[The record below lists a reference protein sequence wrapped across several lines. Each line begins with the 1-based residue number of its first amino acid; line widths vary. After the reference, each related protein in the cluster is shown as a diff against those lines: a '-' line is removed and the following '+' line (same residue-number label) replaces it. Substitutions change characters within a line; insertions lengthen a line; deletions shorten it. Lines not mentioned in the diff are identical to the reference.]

1 MKKILMGIIALAM
14 FATTS
19 WGQQAVLR
27 DDHPERYT
35 VVKGD
40 TLWGISGKFLENPW
54 MWPEIWHANPQIANP
69 HLIYP
74 GDVISLVYVDGQ
86 PRLMVERGD
95 DARTYKVQPGTVK
108 LSPSVRV
115 VPLAEAI
122 PSIPLDAI
130 NSFLSSSRVVSA
142 AELEQAPYVLAGGRD
157 RLIVGKGDFLYAR
170 GEFPEDVQS
179 FGVYRRGDIYVDPVT
194 KEVLGIQAR
203 DIGSVR
209 MRALDG
215 DIATTNVIRTTEE
228 IRIKDRLLPQEE
240 RQIDATFFPSSPES
254 EVEGIILAVEDGVT
268 QVGKLDVVILN
279 SGEREG
285 LKPGNVLAVYK
296 KGPLTRDPVAN
307 QVVALPD
314 ERAGLLMVFRTFE
327 KLSFGLVLEAEM
339 PLAVNDLVR
348 NP

>member
-1 MKKILMGIIALAM
+1 MKKILMGFIALAM
-14 FATTS
+14 MATS
-19 WGQQAVLR
+19 VWGQEAILR
-27 DDHPERYT
+27 EDHPERYT

-40 TLWGISGKFLENPW
+40 TLWGISGKFLANPW

-74 GDVISLVYVDGQ
+74 GDVISLIYVDGQ
-86 PRLMVERGD
+86 PRLIVERGD

-115 VPLAEAI
+115 LPLAEAI

-142 AELEQAPYVLAGGRD
+142 QELEKAPYVLAGGRD

-170 GEFPEDVQS
+170 GDFSDDIQS
-179 FGVYRRGDIYVDPVT
+179 YGVYRRGDIYMDPVT
-194 KEVLGIQAR
+194 KELLGVQAR

-209 MRALDG
+209 MRSVEG
-215 DIATTNVIRTTEE
+215 DIATTAVTRTTEE

-240 RQIDATFFPSSPES
+240 RQIDATFFPSAPDTD
-254 EVEGIILAVEDGVT
+254 VEGIILAVEDGVS

-279 SGEREG
+279 RGEREG
-285 LKPGNVLAVYK
+285 LQAGNVLAVYK
-296 KGPLTRDPVAN
+296 KGALTRDPVAN

-327 KLSFGLVLEAEM
+327 KLSFGLVLEAEL
-339 PLAVNDLVR
+339 PLAINDLVR

>member
-1 MKKILMGIIALAM
+1 MKKIFMGIIALAM
-14 FATTS
+14 LATS
-19 WGQQAVLR
+19 AWGQEAILR
-27 DDHPERYT
+27 DDHPDRYT

-40 TLWGISGKFLENPW
+40 TLWGISGKFLANPW

-74 GDVISLVYVDGQ
+74 GDVISLIYVDGQ
-86 PRLMVERGD
+86 PRLVVERGD

-115 VPLAEAI
+115 LPLAEAI

-142 AELEQAPYVLAGGRD
+142 QELEQAPYVLAGGRE

-170 GEFPEDVQS
+170 GDFSGDVQS
-179 FGVYRRGDIYVDPVT
+179 FGVYRRGDIYMDPVT
-194 KEVLGIQAR
+194 KELLGIQAR

-209 MRALDG
+209 VRSLDG
-215 DIATTNVIRTTEE
+215 DIATTAVTRTTEE
-228 IRIKDRLLPQEE
+228 IRIKDRLLPWEE
-240 RQIDATFFPSSPES
+240 RQIDATFFPSAPET
-254 EVEGIILAVEDGVT
+254 EVDGIILAVEDGVT
-268 QVGKLDVVILN
+268 QVGKLDVVVLN
-279 SGEREG
+279 RGEREG
-285 LKPGNVLAVYK
+285 LQPGNVLAVYK
-296 KGPLTRDPVAN
+296 KGALTRDPIAN

-339 PLAVNDLVR
+339 PLATNDLVR

>member
-1 MKKILMGIIALAM
+1 MKNILMGIIALTM
-14 FATTS
+14 VVTS
-19 WGQQAVLR
+19 AWAQEAILR

-40 TLWGISGKFLENPW
+40 TLWGISGKFLANPW
-54 MWPEIWHANPQIANP
+54 MWPEIWHVNPQIANP

-86 PRLMVERGD
+86 PRLVVERGD

-115 VPLAEAI
+115 LPLAEAI

-142 AELEQAPYVLAGGRD
+142 QELEQAPYVLAGGRD

-170 GEFPEDVQS
+170 GDFSSDIQS
-179 FGVYRRGDIYVDPVT
+179 FGVYRRGDIYMDPLT
-194 KEVLGIQAR
+194 KELLGVQAR

-209 MRALDG
+209 MRSVEG
-215 DIATTNVIRTTEE
+215 DIATTAVTRTTEE

-240 RQIDATFFPSSPES
+240 RQIDATFFPSAPEA
-254 EVEGIILAVEDGVT
+254 EVNGIILAVEDGVS

-279 SGEREG
+279 RGEREG
-285 LKPGNVLAVYK
+285 LQPGNVLAVYK
-296 KGPLTRDPVAN
+296 KGALTRDPVAN

-339 PLAVNDLVR
+339 PLAINDLVR

>member
-14 FATTS
+14 FATST
-19 WGQQAVLR
+19 WGQDAILR

-35 VVKGD
+35 VVRGD

-74 GDVISLVYVDGQ
+74 GDVISLVYVDGR
-86 PRLMVERGD
+86 PRLIVERGD
-95 DARTYKVQPGTVK
+95 EARTYKVQPGTVK

-115 VPLAEAI
+115 LPLADAI

-130 NSFLSSSRVVSA
+130 NSFLSSSRVVGPQ
-142 AELEQAPYVLAGGRD
+142 ELEQAPYVLAGGRD

-170 GEFPEDVQS
+170 GEFSDEVQS
-179 FGVYRRGDIYVDPVT
+179 YGVYRRGDVYMDPVT
-194 KEVLGIQAR
+194 KELLGVQAR
-203 DIGSVR
+203 DIGTVR
-209 MRALDG
+209 MRSMEG
-215 DIATTNVIRTTEE
+215 DIATTAVTRTTEE

-240 RQIDATFFPSSPES
+240 RQIDATFFPSAPES
-254 EVEGIILAVEDGVT
+254 EVDGVILAVEDGVT

-279 SGEREG
+279 RGEREG
-285 LKPGNVLAVYK
+285 LQAGNVLAVYK
-296 KGPLTRDPVAN
+296 KGALTRDPVTN
-307 QVVALPD
+307 QVVALPN

-327 KLSFGLVLEAEM
+327 KLSFGLVLEAEL
-339 PLAVNDLVR
+339 PLAVNDLIR